1 MVVVAVAE
9 PVEGHRPAFATVAS
23 PNKYLAHTK
32 KSEDRVRATR
42 GAYSLTRRSQSWL
55 VAEFVQKSACLS
67 KKTAI
72 DPRPFS
78 RCDFRLRQARFHS
91 EERPMEGEETM
102 IYIRLRNRQESGFR
116 NYFFTHERLASQYS
130 LLFSRRKTSTFW
142 NNSIRQLTRLL
153 PRIERLR
160 FGQNR
165 GERNA

>member
-1 MVVVAVAE
+1 MA
-9 PVEGHRPAFATVAS
+9 GAF
-23 PNKYLAHTK
+23 LH
-32 KSEDRVRATR
+32 
-42 GAYSLTRRSQSWL
+42 SWL
-55 VAEFVQKSACLS
+55 ERTNLWRGRTSPRVVINAQIATPLAAEFVHKSACLS
-67 KKTAI
+67 KKQQLTPGPSRGAI
-72 DPRPFS
+72 FD
-78 RCDFRLRQARFHS
+78 CDKPDFILKNGPCGRGGNS
-91 EERPMEGEETM
+91 M

-142 NNSIRQLTRLL
+142 SNSIRQLTRLL